1 VYKTIDFCGQRTSQ
15 RVALIEKFKQKSCRL
30 VGLVFTNPLP
40 KVNELCS
47 QSKTF
52 AKKLKKKIYFISLVQ
67 TIDEYKLGN
76 FADLNAFVVVNS
88 CFCSSALNSIDF
100 CLPVLNWEELEIAAG
115 VKRYYGGVLW
125 NESPDIQLS
134 DSDESEEN
142 QLCNQLIETKVF
154 ETNKWFGLEVNA
166 GSNEPSIIKSGQK
179 GIASGYENENLL

>member
-1 VYKTIDFCGQRTSQ
+1 
-15 RVALIEKFKQKSCRL
+15 
-30 VGLVFTNPLP
+30 
-40 KVNELCS
+40 VNELCS

-76 FADLNAFVVVNS
+76 FADLNALCRQLLFL
-88 CFCSSALNSIDF
+88 FFSSQFNRF

-154 ETNKWFGLEVNA
+154 ETNNGLD
-166 GSNEPSIIKSGQK
+166 SK
-179 GIASGYENENLL
+179 